1 MKRTSLITTT
11 AILASLAAA
20 PALALDANVGANAN
34 SDVGAQV
41 DSSGVNAGAGMNTD
55 AQIGAGTSAADGS
68 ASATTDAGIT
78 ASTSSDPN
86 FGMLISSLNANANTA
101 TQVEA
106 MTDVSSVSVVKI
118 SDLEQGN
125 NQAAVSNAIAKNA
138 EATAELQS
146 AIEANSALKA
156 ELEQQSV
163 DVSSVVAANVGAGG
177 QLTVFVQ

>member
-11 AILASLAAA
+11 ALLASLAAA
-20 PALALDANVGANAN
+20 PALALDANVGANAS

-41 DSSGVNAGAGMNTD
+41 DSGGVNAGADMNTD
-55 AQIGAGTSAADGS
+55 AQIGAGTSASDGS
-68 ASATTDAGIT
+68 AAATTDAGIT

-86 FGMLISSLNANANTA
+86 FGMLISSLNASANTA
-101 TQVEA
+101 AEVQA

-118 SDLEQGN
+118 DDLQKGN
-125 NQAAVSNAIAKNA
+125 NQAAVSNAISKNA
-138 EATAELQS
+138 EATAELQA

-156 ELEQQSV
+156 ELEEQSV
-163 DVSSVVAANVGAGG
+163 EVSSVVAAHVGTGG